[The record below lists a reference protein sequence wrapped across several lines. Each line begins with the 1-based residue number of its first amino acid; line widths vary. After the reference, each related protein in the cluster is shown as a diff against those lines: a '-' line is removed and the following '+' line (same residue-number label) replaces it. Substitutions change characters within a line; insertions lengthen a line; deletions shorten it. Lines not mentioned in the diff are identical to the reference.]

1 MERKEHVALN
11 KALLPDVG
19 LDLEQ
24 LYETFVIRARALGT
38 EVYRVRGMSEARDL
52 VGRLIKEM
60 GAQKVALS
68 ESPLLSAAD
77 LGRAVA
83 GSGAEV
89 IKGNPR
95 EVAETADVGISSFE
109 MAVAETGTLVQDAT
123 DINRRLVSMLPPVHL
138 ALVPTGCLVATLKEA
153 INNLAARGQVPGYV
167 AFVSGPS
174 RTADIERVLTIGVH
188 GPGRLAVIFID
199 EGGDIV
205 V

>member
-1 MERKEHVALN
+1 MALN